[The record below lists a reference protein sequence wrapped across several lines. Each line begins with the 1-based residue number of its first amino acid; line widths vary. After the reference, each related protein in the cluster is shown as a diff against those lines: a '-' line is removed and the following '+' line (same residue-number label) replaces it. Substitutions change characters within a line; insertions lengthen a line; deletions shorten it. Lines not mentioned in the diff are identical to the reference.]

1 MLIFD
6 QSIAGRAN
14 GAQVAPAPAPDDLP
28 AGLLRTSPPPLPVD
42 ELAEAIQFLQWLLA
56 DNFTLI
62 GVRSYDCDG
71 HALVPRFE
79 TGLGIMRE
87 RDLRVLPESAPGLNA
102 ALHGA
107 IATLAGEAID
117 TLLVLP
123 ADVPLLDAATLAQ
136 IRVAHRTAPAL
147 TLVAASADGGTNAL
161 LMSPPALL
169 SPAFGAGS
177 CAGYCRAAVE
187 LGVAPTLLDLPQ
199 AALDIDRPEDLARL
213 EFQTGATRTRE
224 FLHRIDAWARLRH
237 GASESPVTL
246 ARHAS

>member
-1 MLIFD
+1 MWVLIPVKPLAQAKTRLAGVLSPGERQALVRHMLD
-6 QSIAGRAN
+6 DVLAALAAAPDIAG
-14 GAQVAPAPAPDDLP
+14 V
-28 AGLLRTSPPPLPVD
+28 
-42 ELAEAIQFLQWLLA
+42 
-56 DNFTLI
+56 
-62 GVRSYDCDG
+62 
-71 HALVPRFE
+71 ALVSADPAVARI
-79 TGLGIMRE
+79 GAE
-87 RDLRVLPESAPGLNA
+87 RGLRVLPESAPGLNA

-107 IATLAGEAID
+107 IATLAGEGID

-123 ADVPLLDAATLAQ
+123 ADVPLLDTATLEQMRA
-136 IRVAHRTAPAL
+136 AHRTAPAL

-161 LMSPPALL
+161 LMSPPDLL

-246 ARHAS
+246 ERHAS